1 MTWLQ
6 TELVSFWCFFLC
18 LSSAEILQANDS
30 LTQVINLYRQLVK
43 GEEVNG
49 DTSSTA
55 RLPGTAL
62 MPSLSSVKS
71 RDIEKIY
78 SVVFGSGN
86 FLCNRVSTNFDD
98 SSDCILLVFIGRST
112 ALLDLTGLDTSPSAQ
127 SFSEFP
133 ETPSSQELGISLL
146 DDELMSLGKKSVMT
160 LCHVILLILY
170 ELWIGAYEGLHKT
183 LECMTQKY

>member
-1 MTWLQ
+1 
-6 TELVSFWCFFLC
+6 
-18 LSSAEILQANDS
+18 
-30 LTQVINLYRQLVK
+30 
-43 GEEVNG
+43 
-49 DTSSTA
+49 
-55 RLPGTAL
+55 

-86 FLCNRVSTNFDD
+86 FLCNRVPLISMIT
-98 SSDCILLVFIGRST
+98 SDCILLVFIGRST

-170 ELWIGAYEGLHKT
+170 EL
-183 LECMTQKY
+183 